1 MKSRARTGSGKQG
14 FFDAKRAFKKTTE
27 YGTAETI
34 VAQGEDCSDIHCVES
49 GLVKLALVSKRGK
62 GAVLGILGQGD
73 FFGEACIGGDTV
85 YSTSA
90 IALVPTCISV
100 MPGRAM
106 LRTLK
111 EDSAFAMQFMNYL
124 LTRNRRIE
132 QDLIDHMLH
141 FSEKRLARTLISLTQ
156 SRNNGQMA
164 SMLEKYRTGHAGGHD
179 WNNPLTGEFLY
190 EQVPEIRTHPLQ
202 LRRRIEGLR
211 FARQHITGLDRRS
224 GVPRNATELP
234 FSRLPFAARENA
246 RCDFDKTRCQ
256 LENRKG
262 GPTFAFPGMK
272 AALIERLRH
281 VCVGKILH
289 NHFGEVVQNLSLGGI
304 FLEV

>member
-27 YGTAETI
+27 YGAAETI
-34 VAQGEDCSDIHCVES
+34 VAQGEDCSDIHYVES

-124 LTRNRRIE
+124 LTRNRRI
-132 QDLIDHMLH
+132 
-141 FSEKRLARTLISLTQ
+141 
-156 SRNNGQMA
+156 
-164 SMLEKYRTGHAGGHD
+164 
-179 WNNPLTGEFLY
+179 
-190 EQVPEIRTHPLQ
+190 
-202 LRRRIEGLR
+202 
-211 FARQHITGLDRRS
+211 
-224 GVPRNATELP
+224 
-234 FSRLPFAARENA
+234 
-246 RCDFDKTRCQ
+246 
-256 LENRKG
+256 
-262 GPTFAFPGMK
+262 
-272 AALIERLRH
+272 
-281 VCVGKILH
+281 
-289 NHFGEVVQNLSLGGI
+289 
-304 FLEV
+304 